1 MAKQVTF
8 GEKDSEL
15 IQKINNFQKNQ
26 KLPSFIAAV
35 RILCE
40 KGLQVSDLVK
50 DIK

>member
-1 MAKQVTF
+1 MTKQVVF
-8 GEKDSEL
+8 VEKDSEL
-15 IQKINNFQKNQ
+15 IQKINNFQKIQ